1 MLFACLDF
9 TIYISFWEGK
19 KKGLHYIYVQLNQTT
34 LIKKYTSINSVL
46 SLSLSLSLNAKRII
60 VLDLEADIVP
70 RLGSTKDKIINS
82 GHGVM
87 HNGV

>member
-46 SLSLSLSLNAKRII
+46 SLNAKRII

>member
-46 SLSLSLSLNAKRII
+46 SLNAKRII

-70 RLGSTKDKIINS
+70 PLGSTKDKIINS